1 VSLDFHLSNYG
12 DSYLDCLISE
22 LIMVTVTII
31 MRANRQAHRNS
42 DAQRANKTISEAGIK
57 VKVDL
62 TALQTSSG

>member
-31 MRANRQAHRNS
+31 MRANRQA
-42 DAQRANKTISEAGIK
+42 RANKTISEAGIK